1 MAHGSWFFFLV
12 LLLLLFFTIEPEYQP
27 QEEGQESPPHEDGV
41 FGFLSLLVGGH
52 GRDAAGYEYARE
64 SVVKWTKKF
73 HPQFGTI
80 LYQVWYQVP
89 GTNCSDWMD
98 SG

>member
-12 LLLLLFFTIEPEYQP
+12 LLLLFFTIEPEYQP
-27 QEEGQESPPHEDGV
+27 QEVGQESPTHQDGV

-64 SVVKWTKKF
+64 SVVKWFRSERF

-80 LYQVWYQVP
+80 LYEL
-89 GTNCSDWMD
+89 
-98 SG
+98 